1 MDEKVKRSGQRAVVG
16 CDKNMAVGNG
26 LPTQLQSDR
35 KLEVIIDD
43 REE

>member
-1 MDEKVKRSGQRAVVG
+1 MVRKLFWAVTR
-16 CDKNMAVGNG
+16 KMAVGNG

-43 REE
+43 RGDKPKI